1 MARLDAG
8 GNARVRSQVVDQPKT
23 RANDH
28 NNDEGSSRVLAHAPA
43 VFLIVELAHGI
54 AQGVL
59 GRLR

>member
-1 MARLDAG
+1 MAGLDAG
-8 GNARVRSQVVDQPKT
+8 GNARVRSQMVEQPKT

-28 NNDEGSSRVLAHAPA
+28 KNDEGSSHVLAHAPA
-43 VFLIVELAHGI
+43 VFLIVELAHRI

>member
-1 MARLDAG
+1 M
-8 GNARVRSQVVDQPKT
+8 VEQPKT

-28 NNDEGSSRVLAHAPA
+28 KNDEGSSHVLAHAPA
-43 VFLIVELAHGI
+43 VFLIVELAHRI